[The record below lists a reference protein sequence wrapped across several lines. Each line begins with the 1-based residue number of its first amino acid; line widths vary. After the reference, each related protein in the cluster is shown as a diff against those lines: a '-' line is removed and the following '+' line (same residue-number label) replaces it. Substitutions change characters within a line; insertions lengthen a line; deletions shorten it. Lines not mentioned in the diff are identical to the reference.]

1 MEVPLAYESGCAS
14 KLTGSA
20 TVTCVAA
27 TRASAVLRW
36 GSLEEF
42 EMEVTRRKEK
52 AQDSYDARCEA
63 AAAAARAAAATARA
77 AAAEA
82 AAAASAGGSSIG
94 SAAGAGCAGG
104 SSSSGRKRKP
114 KKPSKPKALRP
125 LVNVLGERQ
134 GGFWRKSFTLYF
146 LTLFHQTLRTISSY
160 AGSVSNC
167 YCCIQCVRHTDL

>member
-27 TRASAVLRW
+27 ARASAVLRW

-42 EMEVTRRKEK
+42 EIEVTRRKEK

-63 AAAAARAAAATARA
+63 AAAAARAAAATATA
-77 AAAEA
+77 AANEA
-82 AAAASAGGSSIG
+82 AAAAATAAAAAATAAAAAAAGSSG
-94 SAAGAGCAGG
+94 
-104 SSSSGRKRKP
+104 SSGRKRKP
-114 KKPSKPKALRP
+114 KKPSKPKALKP

-134 GGFWRKSFTLYF
+134 PGFWRKSFTLYCF
-146 LTLFHQTLRTISSY
+146 TLCSSY
-160 AGSVSNC
+160 TVHNHAACKFCRWLSTL
-167 YCCIQCVRHTDL
+167 HTACWAY

>member
-27 TRASAVLRW
+27 ARASAVLRW

-42 EMEVTRRKEK
+42 EIEVTRRKEK

-77 AAAEA
+77 AANEAAATA
-82 AAAASAGGSSIG
+82 AAAAAAAAGSSAGGS
-94 SAAGAGCAGG
+94 A
-104 SSSSGRKRKP
+104 SSGRKRKP
-114 KKPSKPKALRP
+114 KKPSKPKALKP

-134 GGFWRKSFTLYF
+134 PGFWGKSFTLYCF
-146 LTLFHQTLRTISSY
+146 TLCLSY
-160 AGSVSNC
+160 TAHNHAAC
-167 YCCIQCVRHTDL
+167 EFFQ